1 MNTIT
6 KRMIGQFGH
15 PRGFGGRLAGWVMAH
30 RSSNRQ
36 RNLWVVSLLDVQPTD
51 RVLEVGFGPGI
62 AIAALSPLAGRV
74 YGIDHSAVMV
84 RAASRRNAAAIR
96 AQRVRLIQASSEQLP
111 AFDEPLDAVLSVN
124 SLAFWPDAV
133 VRLAELRAVLRPGGR
148 IAIASQ
154 PRVPGSAQG
163 EAAGQEIANLLG
175 EAGFTE
181 MRVEILPLEPPV
193 VCVLARSSPGAG

>member
-1 MNTIT
+1 MNTII
-6 KRMIGQFGH
+6 KRMIGQFGN

-62 AIAALSPLAGRV
+62 ALAALSRQTGHV
-74 YGIDHSAVMV
+74 YGIDHSAVML

-96 AQRVRLIQASSEQLP
+96 AQRMHLVQASSAQLP
-111 AFDEPLDAVLSVN
+111 AFDEPFDAVLTVN
-124 SLAFWPDAV
+124 SLAFWPEPV

-148 IAIASQ
+148 IAVALQ
-154 PRVPGSAQG
+154 PRVPGAVEG
-163 EAAGQEIANLLG
+163 EAAAREIESLLL
-175 EAGFTE
+175 EAGFTKSRFE
-181 MRVEILPLEPPV
+181 MLPLKPVV
-193 VCVLARSSPGAG
+193 VCVLAEA